1 MSNIP
6 TQVQYWIDQLEIDQA
21 EHIKDDYKK
30 QIQELISHCQ
40 RTLTNYVLNS
50 KFRNR

>member
-21 EHIKDDYKK
+21 EHIKDDYKNRFK
-30 QIQELISHCQ
+30 NSFPTVSELLQTMC
-40 RTLTNYVLNS
+40 
-50 KFRNR
+50 